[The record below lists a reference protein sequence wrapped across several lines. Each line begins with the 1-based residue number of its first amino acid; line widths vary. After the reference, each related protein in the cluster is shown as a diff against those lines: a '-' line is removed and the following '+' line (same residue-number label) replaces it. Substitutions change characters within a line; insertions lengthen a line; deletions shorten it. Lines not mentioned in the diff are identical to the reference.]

1 MRYKFLAGQ
10 ALAVDR
16 EKFAEEVTKRLE
28 QFANIEV
35 IRQEVGKEISVKQL
49 AENGIVIIAT
59 GPLTSESL
67 SKEIQEFTGEDKLY
81 FYDAAAP
88 IVEKN
93 SINMNI
99 GFYGDRYKQERGK
112 EESIDEWRTRLEKE
126 NENSY
131 INLPMN
137 KEEYEKFY
145 GELINAEVV
154 ELHNFEKKKYLKG
167 VCL

>member
-1 MRYKFLAGQ
+1 
-10 ALAVDR
+10 
-16 EKFAEEVTKRLE
+16 
-28 QFANIEV
+28 
-35 IRQEVGKEISVKQL
+35 
-49 AENGIVIIAT
+49 
-59 GPLTSESL
+59 
-67 SKEIQEFTGEDKLY
+67 
-81 FYDAAAP
+81 
-88 IVEKN
+88 
-93 SINMNI
+93 MNI